1 MLTSP
6 KAVYVRHRGLLEGEN
21 GGERSWRQ
29 GPAPQGHFASR
40 RTSLLAGEARR
51 AGSGSEGWP
60 PGSLVWLLIQ
70 KAGEHGEGSLGHVGG
85 DHVSSALDGE
95 KGDVGELLHEA
106 SNLFP
111 TVPVVN

>member
-40 RTSLLAGEARR
+40 RTSLLAGEAQR

-85 DHVSSALDGE
+85 DHVSSALRS
-95 KGDVGELLHEA
+95 KAL
-106 SNLFP
+106 
-111 TVPVVN
+111 